1 MDFESAGINLQIPS
15 NYKLYPRAPYPLNYP
30 FRFIEGVSTKRF
42 LIAYLGA
49 PAKQKNFQKLYEVI
63 ASAPEDFG
71 FIVQCNTPPGLKDPK
86 ILDLIKSLKEKRG
99 EKVILLESSLPK
111 ESYFSVLKQSSIVW
125 CLYDPNW
132 YRGCI
137 SAILLEAWLLGKPV
151 ITTRGTWMG
160 EQVEKYGGGVSLNTL
175 EVPEILEAIRKIKEN
190 IQKFSHEAQAAGKI
204 LGEKNNGLALA
215 FFIKNAIKQ

>member
-1 MDFESAGINLQIPS
+1 MDFESAEINLHIPS

-30 FRFIEGVSTKRF
+30 FRFIEGVSPERF

-111 ESYFSVLKQSSIVW
+111 ESYFSALKQSSIVW

-151 ITTRGTWMG
+151 ITTRGTWMAK
-160 EQVEKYGGGVSLNTL
+160 QVEKFGGGLVFENLDTQ
-175 EVPEILEAIRKIKEN
+175 EILRGIERIRADYAR
-190 IQKFSHEAQAAGKI
+190 FSAEAQAAGRI
-204 LGEKNNGLALA
+204 LYEKNNGLALA
-215 FFIKNAIKQ
+215 RFIKEVISK